1 MRTPSRRR
9 ILVVEDDP
17 GARRFVAKLLRQKGY
32 RVVEAAHGRDALD
45 RLQRGTLPCLV
56 LMDLRMPV
64 MDGHD
69 LVRALRGASEWSAL
83 PIVATT
89 ADPLSAEESGLFQ
102 EILPK
107 PVSPEDLLRVVK
119 RYCA

>member
-1 MRTPSRRR
+1 MRTPSPRR

-17 GARRFVAKLLRQKGY
+17 GARRFVAKLLRHEGY
-32 RVVEAAHGRDALD
+32 RVVEAAHGRDALE
-45 RLQRGTLPCLV
+45 RLQDGAAPCLV
-56 LMDLRMPV
+56 LLDLRMPV
-64 MDGHD
+64 MDGRE
-69 LVRALRGASEWSAL
+69 LVRALRRTSKWSAL

-107 PVSPEDLLRVVK
+107 PISPEDLLRVVK